1 MPMYSID
8 ELISALES
16 LKRQGY
22 EYAGIG
28 EESADCVKL
37 YSIRSGEGARLVLCL
52 KAGDYYY
59 L

>member
-8 ELISALES
+8 ELINALES

-22 EYAGIG
+22 EYAGIE
-28 EESADCVKL
+28 EESADCLKL
-37 YSIRSGEGARLVLCL
+37 YSIKTGEGARLVLCL